1 MNRFVGNP
9 FVWACCAAMMLWT
22 HLSWAEL
29 SATADRRTIAMGET
43 LRLTLLGDA
52 GEQPAEI
59 DLTPLN
65 RDWEILSR
73 SSATNAR
80 FINGQ
85 NQVTRTLE
93 MELAPLRE
101 GTLTIPSLTAGGRS
115 TTPLAIRV
123 NPEPVVAPGDEL
135 VLFDASVDASSV
147 YVQSEVILTVTL
159 QQAINLDGG
168 EISNFDIPDA
178 VVENLER
185 RSFQRRVGNRTWLV
199 TELRYAVYPQKS
211 GALRIPAIGFTARE
225 VQPGRSLLGAR
236 LGRRLRMASEPL
248 EIDVKS
254 VPTSFPGEVWLPA
267 RALTLEE
274 NWSIDP
280 ASLNV
285 GDSTT
290 RTLTLTARG
299 LQGSQLP
306 PLSSVQGAINIP
318 ELRFYP
324 DQESIDQ
331 SELAE
336 GLQGRRV
343 QSEAL
348 VARSGGTWTLPEIRV
363 PWWNIETDRLEFAT
377 LPARTVVVTA
387 IQSADQTN
395 DPTIAPSA
403 SPGGHYP
410 PALAVGRQ
418 RDRLVGVAR
427 ARHAALVE
435 SPQGH
440 WPLANTRRRHGQV
453 RLSPTSAGRN
463 QKGRRTGGRCAT
475 QKGDSAVGRPP
486 SRPGVFVTGST
497 RSRQHR
503 ISRHASPRG
512 GPVVV
517 WRWRI
522 DVSAGRIDRCA
533 ARGARASGSRY
544 GRQYVVA
551 LSFVGRPY
559 RDTHKRPLP
568 EHFLRALTMGP
579 KARINA

>member
-1 MNRFVGNP
+1 MNRSVGNL
-9 FVWACCAAMMLWT
+9 FVWVCCVIMMLWT
-22 HLSWAEL
+22 NLSWAEL

-93 MELAPLRE
+93 MELAPLRQ

-135 VLFDASVDASSV
+135 VLFDASVDERSV

-178 VVENLER
+178 VIENLER

-211 GALRIPAIGFTARE
+211 GSLTIPAIGFTARE

-236 LGRRLRMASEPL
+236 LGRRLRMASTPL

-306 PLSSVQGAINIP
+306 PLSSVQGAVNIP

-331 SELAE
+331 SELAD

-387 IQSADQTN
+387 IQTADQINDTTLPPNTSADGTTLPLWLWAVSAAGWLVSLALGILLWLSRRQTAS
-395 DPTIAPSA
+395 PSPASGGAKAKSA
-403 SPGGHYP
+403 S
-410 PALAVGRQ
+410 VRQ
-418 RDRLVGVAR
+418 
-427 ARHAALVE
+427 ALVE
-435 SPQGH
+435 IRKAAEQQDATLLRKAILQWADLHHDQRFSSLEALARVSTE
-440 WPLANTRRRHGQV
+440 PLAT
-453 RLSPTSAGRN
+453 RLSAVDRSLYGDGETAGALDGLIDTLREEPAPQN
-463 QKGRRTGGRCAT
+463 RG
-475 QKGDSAVGRPP
+475 
-486 SRPGVFVTGST
+486 TGST
-497 RSRQHR
+497 T
-503 ISRHASPRG
+503 
-512 GPVVV
+512 
-517 WRWRI
+517 
-522 DVSAGRIDRCA
+522 
-533 ARGARASGSRY
+533 
-544 GRQYVVA
+544 
-551 LSFVGRPY
+551 LSLYPS
-559 RDTHKRPLP
+559 
-568 EHFLRALTMGP
+568 
-579 KARINA
+579 

>member
-1 MNRFVGNP
+1 MNRSVGNL
-9 FVWACCAAMMLWT
+9 FVWACCVTMMLWT
-22 HLSWAEL
+22 NLSWAEL

-93 MELAPLRE
+93 MELAPLRQ

-135 VLFDASVDASSV
+135 VLFDASVDEPSV

-236 LGRRLRMASEPL
+236 LGRRLRMASTPL

-306 PLSSVQGAINIP
+306 PLSSVQGAVNIP

-387 IQSADQTN
+387 IQTADQIN
-395 DPTIAPSA
+395 DTTLSPNTSTAGTTLPLWLWAVSAAGWLVSLALGILLWLSRRQTAGPSPTPGGATAKSA
-403 SPGGHYP
+403 S
-410 PALAVGRQ
+410 VRQ
-418 RDRLVGVAR
+418 
-427 ARHAALVE
+427 ALVE
-435 SPQGH
+435 IRKAAEQQDATLLRKAILQWADLHHDQRFSSLEALARVSTE
-440 WPLANTRRRHGQV
+440 PLAT
-453 RLSPTSAGRN
+453 RLSAVDRSLYGDGDIAGALDGLIDTLREEPAP
-463 QKGRRTGGRCAT
+463 Q
-475 QKGDSAVGRPP
+475 
-486 SRPGVFVTGST
+486 SRGTGSNT
-497 RSRQHR
+497 L
-503 ISRHASPRG
+503 
-512 GPVVV
+512 
-517 WRWRI
+517 
-522 DVSAGRIDRCA
+522 
-533 ARGARASGSRY
+533 
-544 GRQYVVA
+544 A
-551 LSFVGRPY
+551 LYPS
-559 RDTHKRPLP
+559 
-568 EHFLRALTMGP
+568 
-579 KARINA
+579 

>member
-1 MNRFVGNP
+1 MNRSVGNL
-9 FVWACCAAMMLWT
+9 FVRACCVAMLLWT
-22 HLSWAEL
+22 NLSWAEL

-93 MELAPLRE
+93 MELAPLRQ

-135 VLFDASVDASSV
+135 VLFDASVDERSV

-178 VVENLER
+178 VVEDLER

-236 LGRRLRMASEPL
+236 LGRRLRMASTPL

-306 PLSSVQGAINIP
+306 PLSSVQGAVNIP

-348 VARSGGTWTLPEIRV
+348 VARSGGAWTLPEIRV

-387 IQSADQTN
+387 IQTADQIN
-395 DPTIAPSA
+395 DTTLSPNTSTAGTTLPLWLWAVSAAGWLVSLALGMLLWLSRRQTASPSPTPGNAKAKSA
-403 SPGGHYP
+403 SVRQALVKIRKAAEQQDAPLLRKAILQWADLHHDQRFSSLE
-410 PALAVGRQ
+410 ALACVST
-418 RDRLVGVAR
+418 
-427 ARHAALVE
+427 E
-435 SPQGH
+435 
-440 WPLANTRRRHGQV
+440 PLATRLRAVDRSLYGDGEI
-453 RLSPTSAGRN
+453 AGALDGLIDTLREEPAP
-463 QKGRRTGGRCAT
+463 Q
-475 QKGDSAVGRPP
+475 
-486 SRPGVFVTGST
+486 SRGTGSNT
-497 RSRQHR
+497 L
-503 ISRHASPRG
+503 
-512 GPVVV
+512 
-517 WRWRI
+517 
-522 DVSAGRIDRCA
+522 
-533 ARGARASGSRY
+533 
-544 GRQYVVA
+544 A
-551 LSFVGRPY
+551 LYPS
-559 RDTHKRPLP
+559 
-568 EHFLRALTMGP
+568 
-579 KARINA
+579 

>member
-1 MNRFVGNP
+1 MNRSVGNL
-9 FVWACCAAMMLWT
+9 FVCTCCIAMLLWSN
-22 HLSWAEL
+22 LSWAEL
-29 SATADRRTIAMGET
+29 SAAADRRTIAMGET

-65 RDWEILSR
+65 RDWEVLSR

-101 GTLTIPSLTAGGRS
+101 GTLTIPSLTTGGRS

-135 VLFDASVDASSV
+135 VLFDASVDERSV

-211 GALRIPAIGFTARE
+211 GSLTIPAIGFTARE

-236 LGRRLRMASEPL
+236 LGRRLRMASTPL

-254 VPTSFPGEVWLPA
+254 VPTGFPGEVWLPA

-306 PLSSVQGAINIP
+306 PLSSVQGAIDIP

-331 SELAE
+331 TELAE
-336 GLQGRRV
+336 GLQGQRV

-377 LPARTVVVTA
+377 LPAKSVVVTS
-387 IQSADQTN
+387 IQSADQTY
-395 DPTIAPSA
+395 DPTITSNTGPAGTTLPLWLWVVSA
-403 SPGGHYP
+403 AGWLVSLTLGTLLWFSRRQTAGQSPASAGVAAKYGSVRQALVDVRKAVEQQDATLLRKAILQWADHHHDQRFSSLE
-410 PALAVGRQ
+410 ALARVSTEPLATRLSAV
-418 RDRLVGVAR
+418 DRSLYGDGEIAR
-427 ARHAALVE
+427 ALDGLIDTLREEPA
-435 SPQGH
+435 PQNRG
-440 WPLANTRRRHGQV
+440 
-453 RLSPTSAGRN
+453 
-463 QKGRRTGGRCAT
+463 
-475 QKGDSAVGRPP
+475 
-486 SRPGVFVTGST
+486 TGSNT
-497 RSRQHR
+497 
-503 ISRHASPRG
+503 
-512 GPVVV
+512 
-517 WRWRI
+517 
-522 DVSAGRIDRCA
+522 
-533 ARGARASGSRY
+533 
-544 GRQYVVA
+544 
-551 LSFVGRPY
+551 LSLYPS
-559 RDTHKRPLP
+559 
-568 EHFLRALTMGP
+568 
-579 KARINA
+579 

>member
-9 FVWACCAAMMLWT
+9 FVWACCVAMMLWT

-135 VLFDASVDASSV
+135 VLFDASVDESSV

-280 ASLNV
+280 ALLNV

-348 VARSGGTWTLPEIRV
+348 VARSGGTWTLPEISV

-395 DPTIAPSA
+395 DRTIAPSA
-403 SPGGHYP
+403 SPAGTNLPPWLWAVSATGWLVSLALGMLLWLNRRNATGHSP
-410 PALAVGRQ
+410 TPSGATAKSGSVRQ
-418 RDRLVGVAR
+418 
-427 ARHAALVE
+427 ALVE
-435 SPQGH
+435 IRKAAAQGDAALLRKAVLQWADLHHERRFSSLEALARVSTESLATRLRAVDRSLYGDGELALALDGLIDTLRGEPAPQDRGAG
-440 WPLANTRRRHGQV
+440 ANT
-453 RLSPTSAGRN
+453 LSLY
-463 QKGRRTGGRCAT
+463 
-475 QKGDSAVGRPP
+475 P
-486 SRPGVFVTGST
+486 S
-497 RSRQHR
+497 
-503 ISRHASPRG
+503 
-512 GPVVV
+512 
-517 WRWRI
+517 
-522 DVSAGRIDRCA
+522 
-533 ARGARASGSRY
+533 
-544 GRQYVVA
+544 
-551 LSFVGRPY
+551 
-559 RDTHKRPLP
+559 
-568 EHFLRALTMGP
+568 
-579 KARINA
+579 

>member
-9 FVWACCAAMMLWT
+9 FVWACCVAMMVWT

-135 VLFDASVDASSV
+135 VLFEASVDDSSV

-280 ASLNV
+280 ALLNV

-395 DPTIAPSA
+395 DRTIARSA
-403 SPGGHYP
+403 SPTDTALPPWLWAVSATGWLVSLALGMLLWLNRRKATGHSPTPGG
-410 PALAVGRQ
+410 ATAKSGSVRQ
-418 RDRLVGVAR
+418 
-427 ARHAALVE
+427 ALVE
-435 SPQGH
+435 IRKAAAQEDAALLRKAILQWADLHHGQGFSSLEALARVSTESLATRLRAVDRSLYGDGELTSALDGLIDALREEPAPQGRGTG
-440 WPLANTRRRHGQV
+440 ANT
-453 RLSPTSAGRN
+453 LSLY
-463 QKGRRTGGRCAT
+463 
-475 QKGDSAVGRPP
+475 P
-486 SRPGVFVTGST
+486 S
-497 RSRQHR
+497 
-503 ISRHASPRG
+503 
-512 GPVVV
+512 
-517 WRWRI
+517 
-522 DVSAGRIDRCA
+522 
-533 ARGARASGSRY
+533 
-544 GRQYVVA
+544 
-551 LSFVGRPY
+551 
-559 RDTHKRPLP
+559 
-568 EHFLRALTMGP
+568 
-579 KARINA
+579 

>member
-9 FVWACCAAMMLWT
+9 FVWACCVALMLWGN
-22 HLSWAEL
+22 LSWAEL

-135 VLFDASVDASSV
+135 VLFDASVDESNV

-178 VVENLER
+178 VLENLER

-211 GALRIPAIGFTARE
+211 GALRIPAVGFTARE

-248 EIDVKS
+248 EITVKS
-254 VPTSFPGEVWLPA
+254 VPASFPGEVWLPA

-387 IQSADQTN
+387 IQTADQTN

-403 SPGGHYP
+403 SPAGTTLPLWLWAVSAAGWLVSLALGILLWLSRRHTAGHSQTPGG
-410 PALAVGRQ
+410 ATAKSGSVRQ
-418 RDRLVGVAR
+418 
-427 ARHAALVE
+427 ALVE
-435 SPQGH
+435 VRKAAAQGDAALLRKAILRWADLHHERGFSSLEALARVSTESLATRLRAVDRSLYGDGELATALEGLIDMLREEPAPQGRSMGD
-440 WPLANTRRRHGQV
+440 NT
-453 RLSPTSAGRN
+453 LSLY
-463 QKGRRTGGRCAT
+463 
-475 QKGDSAVGRPP
+475 P
-486 SRPGVFVTGST
+486 S
-497 RSRQHR
+497 
-503 ISRHASPRG
+503 
-512 GPVVV
+512 
-517 WRWRI
+517 W
-522 DVSAGRIDRCA
+522 
-533 ARGARASGSRY
+533 
-544 GRQYVVA
+544 
-551 LSFVGRPY
+551 
-559 RDTHKRPLP
+559 
-568 EHFLRALTMGP
+568 
-579 KARINA
+579 

>member
-1 MNRFVGNP
+1 
-9 FVWACCAAMMLWT
+9 MLWSN
-22 HLSWAEL
+22 LSFAEL
-29 SATADRRTIAMGET
+29 SATADRRTIAIGET

-135 VLFDASVDASSV
+135 VLFDASVGESSV
-147 YVQSEVILTVTL
+147 FVQSEVILTVTL
-159 QQAINLDGG
+159 QQAIALDGL

-248 EIDVKS
+248 EIKVKS

-280 ASLNV
+280 ASLTV

-290 RTLTLTARG
+290 RPLTLTARG

-331 SELAE
+331 IELAE

-363 PWWNIETDRLEFAT
+363 PWWNIETNRLEFAT

-387 IQSADQTN
+387 IQTADQTN

-403 SPGGHYP
+403 SPAGTTLPLWLWAVSAAGWLVSLALGILLWLSRRHTAGHSPAPGG
-410 PALAVGRQ
+410 ATAKSGSVRQ
-418 RDRLVGVAR
+418 
-427 ARHAALVE
+427 ALVE
-435 SPQGH
+435 IRKAAAQEDAALLRKAILQWADLHHERGFSSLEALARVSTESLATRLRAVDRSLYGDGELVSALEGLIDMLREEPAPESRGMG
-440 WPLANTRRRHGQV
+440 ANT
-453 RLSPTSAGRN
+453 LSL
-463 QKGRRTGGRCAT
+463 
-475 QKGDSAVGRPP
+475 
-486 SRPGVFVTGST
+486 
-497 RSRQHR
+497 
-503 ISRHASPRG
+503 
-512 GPVVV
+512 
-517 WRWRI
+517 
-522 DVSAGRIDRCA
+522 
-533 ARGARASGSRY
+533 Y
-544 GRQYVVA
+544 
-551 LSFVGRPY
+551 
-559 RDTHKRPLP
+559 PL
-568 EHFLRALTMGP
+568 
-579 KARINA
+579 

>member
-1 MNRFVGNP
+1 MNRSVGNL
-9 FVWACCAAMMLWT
+9 FVWACCAAIMLWT
-22 HLSWAEL
+22 NLSWAEL

-93 MELAPLRE
+93 MELAPLRQ

-135 VLFDASVDASSV
+135 VLFDASVDERSV

-236 LGRRLRMASEPL
+236 LGRRLRMASTPL

-280 ASLNV
+280 TSLNV

-306 PLSSVQGAINIP
+306 PLSSVQGAVNIP

-377 LPARTVVVTA
+377 RPAKSVVVTA
-387 IQSADQTN
+387 IQTADQVN
-395 DPTIAPSA
+395 DPSIAPSA
-403 SPGGHYP
+403 SPVGTTLPLWLWAVSTAGWLVSLALGILLWLSRRQTAGPSPTPGG
-410 PALAVGRQ
+410 AKAKSASVRQ
-418 RDRLVGVAR
+418 
-427 ARHAALVE
+427 ALVE
-435 SPQGH
+435 IRKAAEQQDATLLRKAILQWADLHHDQRFSSLEALARVSTE
-440 WPLANTRRRHGQV
+440 PLAT
-453 RLSPTSAGRN
+453 RLSAVDRSLYGDGEIAGALDGLIDTLREEPAP
-463 QKGRRTGGRCAT
+463 QSRGTGNNTLALY
-475 QKGDSAVGRPP
+475 P
-486 SRPGVFVTGST
+486 S
-497 RSRQHR
+497 
-503 ISRHASPRG
+503 
-512 GPVVV
+512 
-517 WRWRI
+517 
-522 DVSAGRIDRCA
+522 
-533 ARGARASGSRY
+533 
-544 GRQYVVA
+544 
-551 LSFVGRPY
+551 
-559 RDTHKRPLP
+559 
-568 EHFLRALTMGP
+568 
-579 KARINA
+579 

>member
-1 MNRFVGNP
+1 MNRSVGNL
-9 FVWACCAAMMLWT
+9 FVQACCVAMLLWT
-22 HLSWAEL
+22 NLSWAEL

-93 MELAPLRE
+93 MELAPLRQ

-135 VLFDASVDASSV
+135 VLFDASVDERSV

-178 VVENLER
+178 VVEDLER

-236 LGRRLRMASEPL
+236 LGRRLRMASTPL

-306 PLSSVQGAINIP
+306 PLSSVQGAVNIP

-348 VARSGGTWTLPEIRV
+348 VARSGGAWTLPEIRV

-387 IQSADQTN
+387 IQTADQIN
-395 DPTIAPSA
+395 DTTLSPNTSTAGTTLPLWLWAVSAAGWLVSLALGILLWLSRRQTASPSPTPGNAKAKSA
-403 SPGGHYP
+403 SVRQALVKIRKAAEQQDAPLLRKAILQWADLHHDQRFSSLE
-410 PALAVGRQ
+410 ALACVST
-418 RDRLVGVAR
+418 
-427 ARHAALVE
+427 E
-435 SPQGH
+435 
-440 WPLANTRRRHGQV
+440 PLAT
-453 RLSPTSAGRN
+453 RLSAVDRSLYGDGEIAGALDGLIDTLREEPAP
-463 QKGRRTGGRCAT
+463 Q
-475 QKGDSAVGRPP
+475 
-486 SRPGVFVTGST
+486 SRGTGSNT
-497 RSRQHR
+497 L
-503 ISRHASPRG
+503 
-512 GPVVV
+512 
-517 WRWRI
+517 
-522 DVSAGRIDRCA
+522 
-533 ARGARASGSRY
+533 
-544 GRQYVVA
+544 A
-551 LSFVGRPY
+551 LYPS
-559 RDTHKRPLP
+559 
-568 EHFLRALTMGP
+568 
-579 KARINA
+579 

>member
-101 GTLTIPSLTAGGRS
+101 GTLSIPSLTAGGRS

-178 VVENLER
+178 VLENLER

-306 PLSSVQGAINIP
+306 PLSSVQGAVNIP

-377 LPARTVVVTA
+377 LPARTVIVTA
-387 IQSADQTN
+387 IQGADQPN
-395 DPTIAPSA
+395 VPTIAPSA
-403 SPGGHYP
+403 SPAGTNLPLWLWVVSAAGWLVSLALGMLLWLSRRNIADRSPTPGGATAKSGSVRQTLVEIRKAAAQEDAALLRKAILQWADLHHEQGFSSLE
-410 PALAVGRQ
+410 ALARVSTESLATRL
-418 RDRLVGVAR
+418 RAVDRSLYGDGELTS
-427 ARHAALVE
+427 ALDGLIDALRE
-435 SPQGH
+435 EPAPQGRG
-440 WPLANTRRRHGQV
+440 PGANT
-453 RLSPTSAGRN
+453 LSLY
-463 QKGRRTGGRCAT
+463 
-475 QKGDSAVGRPP
+475 P
-486 SRPGVFVTGST
+486 S
-497 RSRQHR
+497 
-503 ISRHASPRG
+503 
-512 GPVVV
+512 
-517 WRWRI
+517 
-522 DVSAGRIDRCA
+522 
-533 ARGARASGSRY
+533 
-544 GRQYVVA
+544 
-551 LSFVGRPY
+551 
-559 RDTHKRPLP
+559 
-568 EHFLRALTMGP
+568 
-579 KARINA
+579 

>member
-1 MNRFVGNP
+1 MPDAVGQLRLGR
-9 FVWACCAAMMLWT
+9 ALG
-22 HLSWAEL
+22 
-29 SATADRRTIAMGET
+29 DRGPAHHRHGET

-135 VLFDASVDASSV
+135 VLFDATVDQSTV
-147 YVQSEVILTVTL
+147 YVQSEIILTVTL

-185 RSFQRRVGNRTWLV
+185 RSFQRRLGNRTWLV

-211 GALRIPAIGFTARE
+211 GPLVIPAIGFTARE

-236 LGRRLRMASEPL
+236 LGRRLRMASQPVN
-248 EIDVKS
+248 IDVKS
-254 VPTSFPGEVWLPA
+254 VPASFPGEVWLPA
-267 RALTLEE
+267 KALTLEE
-274 NWSIDP
+274 NWSIGPD
-280 ASLNV
+280 SLNV

-306 PLSSVQGAINIP
+306 PLSSVQGAVNIP
-318 ELRFYP
+318 EIRFYP

-331 SELAE
+331 SELAD

-348 VARSGGTWTLPEIRV
+348 VARSGGSWTLPEIRV
-363 PWWNIETDRLEFAT
+363 PWWNTETDSLEYAT
-377 LPARTVVVTA
+377 LPARTVAVTA
-387 IQSADQTN
+387 TQLT
-395 DPTIAPSA
+395 DPQATLQPTRAPRL
-403 SPGGHYP
+403 P
-410 PALAVGRQ
+410 PQ
-418 RDRLVGVAR
+418 RNLCGCG
-427 ARHAALVE
+427 L
-435 SPQGH
+435 
-440 WPLANTRRRHGQV
+440 
-453 RLSPTSAGRN
+453 
-463 QKGRRTGGRCAT
+463 
-475 QKGDSAVGRPP
+475 
-486 SRPGVFVTGST
+486 
-497 RSRQHR
+497 
-503 ISRHASPRG
+503 
-512 GPVVV
+512 
-517 WRWRI
+517 
-522 DVSAGRIDRCA
+522 
-533 ARGARASGSRY
+533 
-544 GRQYVVA
+544 
-551 LSFVGRPY
+551 
-559 RDTHKRPLP
+559 
-568 EHFLRALTMGP
+568 
-579 KARINA
+579 

>member
-306 PLSSVQGAINIP
+306 PLSSVQGAVNIP

-377 LPARTVVVTA
+377 LPARAVSVTA
-387 IQSADQTN
+387 IQTTDQIT
-395 DPTIAPSA
+395 DPTIAPSTSPA
-403 SPGGHYP
+403 GTTLPLWLWIVSAAGWLVSLTLGMLLWLSRRHSADRSPTPGGTT
-410 PALAVGRQ
+410 AKSGSVRQ
-418 RDRLVGVAR
+418 
-427 ARHAALVE
+427 ALVE
-435 SPQGH
+435 IRKAASQEDAALLRKAILQWADLHHEQRFSSLEALARVSTEPLATRLRAVDRSLYGDGELTSALDGLIDALREEPAPQGRSTGV
-440 WPLANTRRRHGQV
+440 NG
-453 RLSPTSAGRN
+453 LSLY
-463 QKGRRTGGRCAT
+463 
-475 QKGDSAVGRPP
+475 P
-486 SRPGVFVTGST
+486 S
-497 RSRQHR
+497 
-503 ISRHASPRG
+503 
-512 GPVVV
+512 
-517 WRWRI
+517 
-522 DVSAGRIDRCA
+522 
-533 ARGARASGSRY
+533 
-544 GRQYVVA
+544 
-551 LSFVGRPY
+551 
-559 RDTHKRPLP
+559 
-568 EHFLRALTMGP
+568 
-579 KARINA
+579 

>member
-1 MNRFVGNP
+1 MNRFVGNL
-9 FVWACCAAMMLWT
+9 FVWACFVAMLLWT
-22 HLSWAEL
+22 NLSWAEL

-59 DLTPLN
+59 DLTSLN

-85 NQVTRTLE
+85 NQVTRSLE
-93 MELAPLRE
+93 MELAPLRQ

-135 VLFDASVDASSV
+135 VLFDASVDERSV

-236 LGRRLRMASEPL
+236 LGRRLRMASTPL

-306 PLSSVQGAINIP
+306 PLSSVQGAVNIP

-336 GLQGRRV
+336 GLEGRRV

-387 IQSADQTN
+387 IQTADQIN
-395 DPTIAPSA
+395 DTTLSPNTSTAGTTLPLWLWAVSAAGWLVSLALGILLWLSRRQTAGPSPTPGGATAKSA
-403 SPGGHYP
+403 S
-410 PALAVGRQ
+410 VRQ
-418 RDRLVGVAR
+418 
-427 ARHAALVE
+427 ALVE
-435 SPQGH
+435 IRKAAEQQDATLLKKAILQWAGLHHDQRFSSLEALARVSTESLATRLRAVDRSLYGDGKLTSALDGLIDALREEPPPQGQGTGI
-440 WPLANTRRRHGQV
+440 NT
-453 RLSPTSAGRN
+453 LSLY
-463 QKGRRTGGRCAT
+463 
-475 QKGDSAVGRPP
+475 P
-486 SRPGVFVTGST
+486 S
-497 RSRQHR
+497 
-503 ISRHASPRG
+503 
-512 GPVVV
+512 
-517 WRWRI
+517 
-522 DVSAGRIDRCA
+522 
-533 ARGARASGSRY
+533 
-544 GRQYVVA
+544 
-551 LSFVGRPY
+551 
-559 RDTHKRPLP
+559 
-568 EHFLRALTMGP
+568 
-579 KARINA
+579 

>member
-1 MNRFVGNP
+1 MNRSVGNL

-22 HLSWAEL
+22 NLSWAEL

-93 MELAPLRE
+93 MELAPLRQ

-135 VLFDASVDASSV
+135 VLFDASVGERSV

-236 LGRRLRMASEPL
+236 LGRRLRMASTPL

-306 PLSSVQGAINIP
+306 PLSSVQGAVNIP

-387 IQSADQTN
+387 IQTADQIN
-395 DPTIAPSA
+395 DTTLSPNTSTAGSTLPLWLWAVSAAGWLVSLALGILLWLSRRQTADPSPTSGGAKAKSA
-403 SPGGHYP
+403 S
-410 PALAVGRQ
+410 VRQ
-418 RDRLVGVAR
+418 
-427 ARHAALVE
+427 ALVE
-435 SPQGH
+435 IRKAAEQQDATLLRKAILQWADLHHDQRFSSLEALARVSTE
-440 WPLANTRRRHGQV
+440 PLAT
-453 RLSPTSAGRN
+453 RLSAVDRSLYGDGEIAGALDGLIDTLREEPAP
-463 QKGRRTGGRCAT
+463 K
-475 QKGDSAVGRPP
+475 
-486 SRPGVFVTGST
+486 SRGTGSNT
-497 RSRQHR
+497 L
-503 ISRHASPRG
+503 
-512 GPVVV
+512 
-517 WRWRI
+517 
-522 DVSAGRIDRCA
+522 
-533 ARGARASGSRY
+533 
-544 GRQYVVA
+544 A
-551 LSFVGRPY
+551 LYPS
-559 RDTHKRPLP
+559 
-568 EHFLRALTMGP
+568 
-579 KARINA
+579 

>member
-1 MNRFVGNP
+1 MNRSVGNL
-9 FVWACCAAMMLWT
+9 FVWVCCVIMMLWT
-22 HLSWAEL
+22 NLSWAEL

-93 MELAPLRE
+93 MELAPLRQ

-135 VLFDASVDASSV
+135 VLFDASVDERSV

-211 GALRIPAIGFTARE
+211 GSLTIPAIGFTARE

-236 LGRRLRMASEPL
+236 LGRRLRMASTPL
-248 EIDVKS
+248 EIDIKS

-306 PLSSVQGAINIP
+306 PLSSVQGAVNIP

-331 SELAE
+331 SELAD

-387 IQSADQTN
+387 IQTADQIN
-395 DPTIAPSA
+395 DATLSPNTSTAGTTLPLWLWAVSAAGWLVSLALGILLWLSRRQTAAPSPT
-403 SPGGHYP
+403 PGG
-410 PALAVGRQ
+410 AKAKSASVRQ
-418 RDRLVGVAR
+418 
-427 ARHAALVE
+427 ALVE
-435 SPQGH
+435 IRKAAEQQDATLLRKAILQWADLHHNQRFSSLEALARVSSE
-440 WPLANTRRRHGQV
+440 PLAT
-453 RLSPTSAGRN
+453 RLSAVDRSLYGDGEIAGALDGLIDTLREEPAPQN
-463 QKGRRTGGRCAT
+463 RGS
-475 QKGDSAVGRPP
+475 DSNTLSLYP
-486 SRPGVFVTGST
+486 S
-497 RSRQHR
+497 
-503 ISRHASPRG
+503 
-512 GPVVV
+512 
-517 WRWRI
+517 
-522 DVSAGRIDRCA
+522 
-533 ARGARASGSRY
+533 
-544 GRQYVVA
+544 
-551 LSFVGRPY
+551 
-559 RDTHKRPLP
+559 
-568 EHFLRALTMGP
+568 
-579 KARINA
+579 